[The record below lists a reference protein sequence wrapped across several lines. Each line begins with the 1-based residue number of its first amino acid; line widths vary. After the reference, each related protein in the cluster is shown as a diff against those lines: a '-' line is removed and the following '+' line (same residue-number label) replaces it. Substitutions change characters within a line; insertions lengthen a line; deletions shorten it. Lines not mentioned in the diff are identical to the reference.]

1 MLQRVAGISVT
12 LLAVMWAAGCSSKA
26 PPVVTPGPSLPPCA
40 GAGSPVA
47 LPPEFP
53 SSFPLPP
60 GTVITSNQRT
70 ERGAITVSG
79 FAPMQFKD
87 AVIFFQ
93 SKLPT
98 AGYKPLEGDAEMDEA
113 ESTFSGHGYNGKW
126 KVNGILN
133 CPGAVTLGVSFSK
146 T

>member
-1 MLQRVAGISVT
+1 MQVAV
-12 LLAVMWAAGCSSKA
+12 AQKA
-26 PPVVTPGPSLPPCA
+26 PPAVTRATSLPPCA
-40 GAGSPVA
+40 GAGSPVE
-47 LPPEFP
+47 LPPDFP

-60 GTVITSNQRT
+60 GTVITSSQRT
-70 ERGAITVSG
+70 ESGAITVSG

-87 AVIFFQ
+87 TVAFFQ
-93 SKLPT
+93 SKLP
-98 AGYKPLEGDAEMDEA
+98 AADYKPLEGDAEMDEA

-126 KVNGILN
+126 KVNGIPN